1 MIWYGVREMGIIR
14 TDKWLDEEF
23 DTPSKICEKLVSAFK
38 GLSAPKIYNQ
48 LTDFG
53 MYRASRLS
61 KEFFNSMKENMVW
74 EEVEGV
80 FQEYKRKWGGP
91 DIPIYLFPIGQNR
104 SFFFRQEEK
113 VKGGVSYPDKM
124 FLFLSDQLTSKELE
138 ALFVHEYHHIC
149 RLNRQ
154 TKRFDDYTL
163 LDSIIIEGLA
173 EYSVLVHCGRNYL
186 ADWCTMYSETELDD
200 FWERFLQGNLE
211 IKKSDKKHD
220 DLLYGTGRI
229 PKLLGY
235 AAGFK
240 IIEDYYR
247 DNHYSTKLSFTLP
260 AKKYLLT
267 EHNYPKKGRK
277 K

>member
-1 MIWYGVREMGIIR
+1 MVWSEEMGIIR
-14 TDKWLDEEF
+14 TDKWLEEMF
-23 DTPSKICEKLVSAFK
+23 DRPTKICEKLVHAFK

-48 LTDFG
+48 LTNFG
-53 MYRASRLS
+53 MYQASRMT
-61 KEFFNSMKENMVW
+61 KEIFNSMKENLIW
-74 EEVEGV
+74 EEVEGI

-113 VKGGVSYPDKM
+113 IKGGVSYPDKM
-124 FLFLSDQLTSKELE
+124 FLFLSDRITSKELE

-149 RLNRQ
+149 RLNKQ
-154 TKRFDDYTL
+154 TKRFNDYTL

-186 ADWCTMYSETELDD
+186 ADWCTMYSGAELDD
-200 FWERFLQGNLE
+200 YWERFIEGNLD
-211 IKKSDKKHD
+211 IKKSESRHD
-220 DLLYGTGRI
+220 DLLYGAGRI

-240 IIEDYYR
+240 IVEDYYR
-247 DNHYSTKLSFTLP
+247 HNHYSTKLSFALP
-260 AKKYLLT
+260 AKKYILT
-267 EHNYPKKGRK
+267 DHNNTKKGRK

>member
-1 MIWYGVREMGIIR
+1 MVWSEEMGIIR
-14 TDKWLDEEF
+14 TDRWLEEMF
-23 DTPSKICEKLVSAFK
+23 DRPTKICEKLVPAFK

-53 MYRASRLS
+53 MYRASRMT
-61 KEFFNSMKENMVW
+61 KEIFNWMKENKIW
-74 EEVEGV
+74 EEVDGI
-80 FQEYKRKWGGP
+80 FQEYKRIWGGP
-91 DIPIYLFPIGQNR
+91 DIPIYLFPISQNR
-104 SFFFRQEEK
+104 SFFSRREEK

-124 FLFLSDQLTSKELE
+124 FLFLSDRLNSKELE

-154 TKRFDDYTL
+154 SKRFDEYTL

-186 ADWCTMYSETELDD
+186 ADWCTMYSGDELDD
-200 FWERFLQGNLE
+200 YWERYIEGNLD
-211 IKKSDKKHD
+211 IKKSESRHD

-240 IIEDYYR
+240 IVEDYYGH
-247 DNHYSTKLSFTLP
+247 NHYSTKLSFALP

-267 EHNYPKKGRK
+267 DHNNTKKGRK

>member
-1 MIWYGVREMGIIR
+1 MVWSEEMGIIR
-14 TDKWLDEEF
+14 TDKWLEEEF
-23 DTPSKICEKLVSAFK
+23 NRPIKICEKLLPVFK
-38 GLSAPKIYNQ
+38 GQSASKVYNQ
-48 LTDFG
+48 LIDFG
-53 MYRASRLS
+53 MYRASKMT
-61 KEFFNSMKENMVW
+61 KEVFNSMKDNMVW

-80 FQEYKRKWGGP
+80 FQEYKRKWEGP
-91 DIPIYLFPIGQNR
+91 EIPIYLFPIGQNR
-104 SFFFRQEEK
+104 SFFFSQEEK

-124 FLFLSDQLTSKELE
+124 FLFLSDSLTPKELE

-149 RLNRQ
+149 RLNKQ

-186 ADWCTMYSETELDD
+186 ADWCSMYSGAELDT
-200 FWERFLQGNLE
+200 FWEKFLQGNLD
-211 IKKSDKKHD
+211 IKKSEKRHD
-220 DLLYGTGRI
+220 DLLYGAERI

-240 IIEDYYR
+240 IVEDYYR
-247 DNHYSTKLSFTLP
+247 HNHYSTKLSFTLP
-260 AKKYLLT
+260 AKKYLIT
-267 EHNYPKKGRK
+267 EDNYTKKSRK

>member
-1 MIWYGVREMGIIR
+1 MGIIR
-14 TDKWLDEEF
+14 TDKWLEEEF
-23 DTPSKICEKLVSAFK
+23 DRPIKICEKLLPVFK
-38 GLSAPKIYNQ
+38 GQSASKVYNQ
-48 LTDFG
+48 LIDFG
-53 MYRASRLS
+53 MYRASKMT
-61 KEFFNSMKENMVW
+61 KEVFNSMKDNMVW

-80 FQEYKRKWGGP
+80 FQEYKRKWEGP
-91 DIPIYLFPIGQNR
+91 EIPIYLFPIGQNR
-104 SFFFRQEEK
+104 SFFFSQEEK

-124 FLFLSDQLTSKELE
+124 FLFLSDSLTPKELE

-149 RLNRQ
+149 RLNKQ

-186 ADWCTMYSETELDD
+186 ADWCSMYSGAELDT
-200 FWERFLQGNLE
+200 FWEKFLQGNLD
-211 IKKSDKKHD
+211 IKKSEKRHD
-220 DLLYGTGRI
+220 DLLYGAERI

-240 IIEDYYR
+240 IVEDYYR
-247 DNHYSTKLSFTLP
+247 HNHYSTKLSFTLP
-260 AKKYLLT
+260 AKKYLIT
-267 EHNYPKKGRK
+267 EDNYTKKSRK

>member
-1 MIWYGVREMGIIR
+1 MVWSEEMGIIR

-53 MYRASRLS
+53 MYRASRLT
-61 KEFFNSMKENMVW
+61 KEIFTSMKENMVW
-74 EEVEGV
+74 EEVEGI

-91 DIPIYLFPIGQNR
+91 DIPIYLFPIGQNK
-104 SFFFRQEEK
+104 SFFSRQQEK
-113 VKGGVSYPDKM
+113 VKGGVSYPDKI
-124 FLFLSDQLTSKELE
+124 FLFLSDRLNSRELE

-186 ADWCTMYSETELDD
+186 ADWCTMYSETELDN
-200 FWERFLQGNLE
+200 FWEKFLQGNLNV
-211 IKKSDKKHD
+211 KKSEKKHD
-220 DLLYGTGRI
+220 DLLYGAGRI

-240 IIEDYYR
+240 IVEDYYR
-247 DNHYSTKLSFTLP
+247 HNHYSTKLSFTLP

>member
-1 MIWYGVREMGIIR
+1 MVWSEEMGIIR
-14 TDKWLDEEF
+14 TDKWLDKEF
-23 DTPSKICEKLVSAFK
+23 DTPSKICEKLVSSFK
-38 GLSAPKIYNQ
+38 GLSAAKIYHQ

-53 MYRASRLS
+53 MYRASRLT
-61 KEFFNSMKENMVW
+61 KEIFNSMKEKMVW
-74 EEVEGV
+74 EEVEGI
-80 FQEYKRKWGGP
+80 FQEYKKKWGGP
-91 DIPIYLFPIGQNR
+91 DIPIYLFPIGQNK
-104 SFFFRQEEK
+104 SFFSRQQEK

-124 FLFLSDQLTSKELE
+124 FLFLSDRLNSKELE

-154 TKRFDDYTL
+154 SKRFDDYTL

-173 EYSVLVHCGRNYL
+173 EYSVLVHCGRNYV
-186 ADWCTMYSETELDD
+186 ADWCTMYSENELDD
-200 FWERFLQGNLE
+200 FWERFLQDNLD
-211 IKKSDKKHD
+211 IKKSEKKHD
-220 DLLYGTGRI
+220 DLLYGAGRI

-240 IIEDYYR
+240 IVEDYYR

-267 EHNYPKKGRK
+267 ELNYPKKGRK

>member
-1 MIWYGVREMGIIR
+1 MGIIR
-14 TDKWLDEEF
+14 TDKWLEEEF
-23 DTPSKICEKLVSAFK
+23 DRPAKICEKLLPAFK

-53 MYRASRLS
+53 MYRASRMT
-61 KEFFNSMKENMVW
+61 KEIFNSMKENLVW
-74 EEVEGV
+74 EEVDGF
-80 FQEYKRKWGGP
+80 FQEYKRRWGGP
-91 DIPIYLFPIGQNR
+91 DIPIYLFPIGQER

-124 FLFLSDQLTSKELE
+124 FLFLSNRLTSRELE

-149 RLNRQ
+149 RLNKQ

-173 EYSVLVHCGRNYL
+173 EYAVLVHCGRNYL
-186 ADWCTMYSETELDD
+186 ADWCTMYTDTEL
-200 FWERFLQGNLE
+200 ENLWDRYLHDYLDL
-211 IKKSDKKHD
+211 KKSDRKHD
-220 DLLYGTGRI
+220 DLLFGSGRI

-240 IIEDYYR
+240 IVENYYKV
-247 DNHYSTKLSFTLP
+247 NSYSTKVSFTLP
-260 AKKYLLT
+260 ARKYLNG
-267 EHNYPKKGRK
+267 EHNITKKSRK

>member
-1 MIWYGVREMGIIR
+1 MGIIR
-14 TDKWLDEEF
+14 TDNWLEEEF
-23 DTPSKICEKLVSAFK
+23 NRPIKICEKLLPVFEGHSASK
-38 GLSAPKIYNQ
+38 VYDQ

-53 MYRASRLS
+53 MYRASRRT
-61 KEFFNSMKENMVW
+61 EDIFMAMKENMVW
-74 EEVEGV
+74 EEVEGI
-80 FQEYKRKWGGP
+80 FQKYKRNWGGP

-124 FLFLSDQLTSKELE
+124 FLFLSDRITSQELE

-149 RLNRQ
+149 RLNKQ
-154 TKRFDDYTL
+154 TKRFDQYTL

-186 ADWCTMYSETELDD
+186 ADWCTMYTRAELND
-200 FWERFLQGNLE
+200 FWEKFLQGNLD
-211 IKKSDKKHD
+211 IKKNERKHD
-220 DLLYGTGRI
+220 DLLFGAGRI

-240 IIEDYYR
+240 IVEDYYR
-247 DNHYSTKLSFTLP
+247 TNPYSTKLSFTLP
-260 AKKYLLT
+260 ARKYLIN
-267 EHNYPKKGRK
+267 EHNHTKKGRK

>member
-1 MIWYGVREMGIIR
+1 MGIIR
-14 TDKWLDEEF
+14 TDKWLEEDF
-23 DTPSKICEKLVSAFK
+23 DSPIKICEKLLPVFK
-38 GLSAPKIYNQ
+38 GQSASKVYNQ
-48 LTDFG
+48 LTNYG
-53 MYRASRLS
+53 MYRASQRT
-61 KEFFNSMKENMVW
+61 KEIFKTMKEKRIW
-74 EEVEGV
+74 EEVDGV
-80 FQEYKRKWGGP
+80 FQEYKRKWEGP

-124 FLFLSDQLTSKELE
+124 FLFLSDSLTLQELE

-149 RLNRQ
+149 RLNKQ

-186 ADWCTMYSETELDD
+186 ADWCTMYSGAELDD
-200 FWERFLQGNLE
+200 LWRRFLEDSLD
-211 IKKSDKKHD
+211 IKKSDRKHD
-220 DLLYGTGRI
+220 DLLYGSGRI

-240 IIEDYYR
+240 IVEEYYR
-247 DNHYSTKLSFTLP
+247 QNHYSTKLSFTMP
-260 AKKYLLT
+260 AKKYLMT
-267 EHNYPKKGRK
+267 DDNHTKRGRK

>member
-1 MIWYGVREMGIIR
+1 MVWSEEMGIIR
-14 TDKWLDEEF
+14 TDKWLEEQF
-23 DTPSKICEKLVSAFK
+23 DRPIQICEKLLPVFK
-38 GLSAPKIYNQ
+38 GQSASKVYNQ
-48 LTDFG
+48 LTNFG
-53 MYRASRLS
+53 MYRASQRT
-61 KEFFNSMKENMVW
+61 KEIFNTMKNNRVW

-80 FQEYKRKWGGP
+80 FEEYKGKWGGP

-124 FLFLSDQLTSKELE
+124 FLFLSDSLTPQELE

-149 RLNRQ
+149 RLNKQ

-186 ADWCTMYSETELDD
+186 ADWCTMYSSAEIED
-200 FWERFLQGNLE
+200 FWGRFLEGNLD
-211 IKKSDKKHD
+211 IKKSERKHD
-220 DLLYGTGRI
+220 DLLYGSGRI

-240 IIEDYYR
+240 IVEDYYR
-247 DNHYSTKLSFTLP
+247 QNHYSTSLSFTMP
-260 AKKYLLT
+260 ARKYLMKDENHT
-267 EHNYPKKGRK
+267 KRGRK